1 MAERKAICKCCEE
14 RSSHLKSRETRRE
27 SGKMRLKRWD
37 GFKFPAMTD
46 PGYMTGSH
54 LTAKEAMTE
63 RRSYRFA
70 VKLAD
75 VWEWT

>member
-1 MAERKAICKCCEE
+1 
-14 RSSHLKSRETRRE
+14 
-27 SGKMRLKRWD
+27 
-37 GFKFPAMTD
+37 MTD